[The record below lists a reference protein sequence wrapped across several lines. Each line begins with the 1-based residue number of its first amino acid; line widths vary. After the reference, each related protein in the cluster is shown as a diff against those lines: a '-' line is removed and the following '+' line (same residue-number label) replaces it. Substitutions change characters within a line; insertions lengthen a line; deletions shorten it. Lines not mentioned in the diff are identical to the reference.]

1 MAKQPDNTPASAVD
15 DPVRC
20 KKLGTDVMREYDDYD
35 DDHIRL
41 YTPVVQR
48 VVILAAVVIAVPI
61 VMWTITTFV
70 RSYVARPK
78 VPALEHVASMN
89 TRVPAIAAAS
99 PNPVPPPAN
108 QSAIPQ
114 ADAAPTGDG
123 PGPAV
128 ELRKTSLPDASLSST
143 AASGSS
149 GAPSAITAT
158 TTGDVSAGNST
169 TAAIPPAPRVPQSP
183 RSADNVASA
192 STPSSSDRG
201 IAWPNPNATSAPDF
215 GASRLPPPPPPPRM
229 AAAEVVPAEEPIRGP
244 IPLPRHRPSI
254 LAMIASSPA
263 ASNPA
268 ASSPGVSSPA
278 ASGAVPLPRIR
289 PSDAPAEAANS
300 VIEPAY
306 GYRPGLDS
314 DR

>member
-1 MAKQPDNTPASAVD
+1 
-15 DPVRC
+15 
-20 KKLGTDVMREYDDYD
+20 MREYDDDYD

-41 YTPVVQR
+41 YTPVLQR

-89 TRVPAIAAAS
+89 TRAPAIAAAAPS
-99 PNPVPPPAN
+99 ALPPPAY

-123 PGPAV
+123 PAPAA
-128 ELRKTSLPDASLSST
+128 ELRKASLPDASPSPA
-143 AASGSS
+143 AASGST
-149 GAPSAITAT
+149 GAPLPSATMQTPSSAITAT

-169 TAAIPPAPRVPQSP
+169 TAAIPPAPRVPQLP
-183 RSADNVASA
+183 RSADNAASA
-192 STPSSSDRG
+192 GAPSSSDRG

-215 GASRLPPPPPPPRM
+215 GASRLPPPPPPPRI
-229 AAAEVVPAEEPIRGP
+229 AAAEVLPAAEPIRGP
-244 IPLPRHRPSI
+244 IPLPRHRPGI
-254 LAMIASSPA
+254 LAMVASSPA
-263 ASNPA
+263 ASSPA
-268 ASSPGVSSPA
+268 ASSPA